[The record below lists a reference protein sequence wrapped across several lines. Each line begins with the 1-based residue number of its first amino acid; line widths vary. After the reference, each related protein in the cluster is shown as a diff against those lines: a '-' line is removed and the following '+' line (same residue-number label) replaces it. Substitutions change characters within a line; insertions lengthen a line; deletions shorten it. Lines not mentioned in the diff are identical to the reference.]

1 MDQATKESDKK
12 NGGRGRGVFLFVGAS
27 FALFGGFLVTK
38 RTENRL
44 VSPKYEPPTKFV
56 LRALKWATLLSL
68 SGAGLLCGGVCWY
81 LDVWSIPE
89 FSTRMNQIMPPIYK
103 SLDNRFPKTILKHQY
118 GMLNPNN
125 PHSQEIQCETHR
137 DEND

>member
-1 MDQATKESDKK
+1 MDQEIKESDKK
-12 NGGRGRGVFLFVGAS
+12 ETGRGRGIFLFVGTS
-27 FALFGGFLVTK
+27 VALFGGFLVTK
-38 RTENRL
+38 RTEEQL
-44 VSPKYEPPTKFV
+44 VSPEFEPPTKFA

-89 FSTRMNQIMPPIYK
+89 FSTRMNQMVPPIFQ
-103 SLDNRFPKTILKHQY
+103 SIDSRFPKTILKHQY
-118 GMLNPNN
+118 GVLNPNK
-125 PHSQEIQCETHR
+125 PQSQDIHCQTHR